1 MLTGWDNE
9 GPQLYYLDNDGTRIK
24 GNIFSCGSGS
34 TYAYGVLDT
43 YYKHELSLDEAV
55 ELGKQKRNTKKKM
68 CFSSFVYAFLSC
80 FCYKFSNSLMLII
93 IIVLKEKEQ
102 FIMLLTETLHQVV
115 S

>member
-43 YYKHELSLDEAV
+43 YYKNELSL
-55 ELGKQKRNTKKKM
+55 
-68 CFSSFVYAFLSC
+68 
-80 FCYKFSNSLMLII
+80 
-93 IIVLKEKEQ
+93 
-102 FIMLLTETLHQVV
+102 
-115 S
+115 